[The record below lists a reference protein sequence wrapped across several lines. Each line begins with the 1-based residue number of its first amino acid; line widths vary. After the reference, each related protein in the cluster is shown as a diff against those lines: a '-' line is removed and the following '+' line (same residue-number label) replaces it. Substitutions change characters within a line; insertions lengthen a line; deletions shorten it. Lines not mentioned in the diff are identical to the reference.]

1 MILIHVSSRPNH
13 DVAYRDLNNIPG
25 STGLRSIVDSQSHE
39 RGRGDNLFRRGCTT
53 NPKAPPPIVNLPAG
67 DPMSARYVRNHG
79 VRRQTL
85 RRYPRLFRIRPLLAS
100 CRAGY
105 HIKSASVA
113 FL

>member
-1 MILIHVSSRPNH
+1 MTLIRVSSRSDH

-25 STGLRSIVDSQSHE
+25 SIALRSIVDSQPHE
-39 RGRGDNLFRRGCTT
+39 RRRGDNLLRQGCAT